1 MQRQLDEAMQQI
13 EMMRGD
19 KVDRSVSNY
28 CGEMVDQEA
37 QTDEDFSQVPQMQMG
52 QMQQEMG
59 MPM

>member
-1 MQRQLDEAMQQI
+1 
-13 EMMRGD
+13 MMRGD